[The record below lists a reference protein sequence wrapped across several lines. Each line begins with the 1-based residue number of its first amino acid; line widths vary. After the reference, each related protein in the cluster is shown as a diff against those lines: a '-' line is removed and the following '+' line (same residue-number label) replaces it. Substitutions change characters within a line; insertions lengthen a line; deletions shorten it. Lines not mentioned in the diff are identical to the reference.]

1 MKIVVGGSVG
11 AKQPS
16 LKEIMTTLSNR
27 QFVLQSYCAQGYG
40 QRKDQNWNFKAFTL
54 YHMDIYHCCYKCLIV
69 WIDWTKVRIDL
80 FKKLHHHTCLP
91 FSSPPP
97 RMGVL
102 RVGKVA
108 LHNCS
113 KVLRGEGQEIRCCCF
128 FPGLTIIAEAPENF
142 AEKTFQCFDRALACH
157 HQILLFALSSKKR
170 VSSPKMFNLLLY
182 ACVSTD
188 YFWH

>member
-1 MKIVVGGSVG
+1 
-11 AKQPS
+11 
-16 LKEIMTTLSNR
+16 
-27 QFVLQSYCAQGYG
+27 
-40 QRKDQNWNFKAFTL
+40 
-54 YHMDIYHCCYKCLIV
+54 MDIYHCCYKCLIV

-142 AEKTFQCFDRALACH
+142 AEKKLFNVSTAPLLVTTRSYFSLSAVRNVFLRPKCLICYYMLACPLITFGIKCNVH
-157 HQILLFALSSKKR
+157 FESDTLFSTWSS
-170 VSSPKMFNLLLY
+170 
-182 ACVSTD
+182 
-188 YFWH
+188 